1 MELAGIKDAGFIVT
15 GAAQGIGEGIARH
28 LAAGGAR
35 LALID
40 RQADE
45 VAAMA
50 AELGAAGIEARGFA
64 ADVADEASVE
74 AAIAGAADALGRID
88 GLVNVA
94 GVQHLGPLIDQSVEE
109 FDAHFNVNLRGTWLV
124 ARHVARRMTEA
135 KTGSIVTISS
145 NAARVPRVRQ
155 GAYCSSKA
163 GISHLMR
170 VFALE
175 LGPVGIRVNTVAPGA
190 TETPMIRRMMEGMGF
205 GEAMLKGDL
214 DNFRTGVP
222 LGRIAQVDDV
232 ADAVAF
238 LLSDQSR
245 YITMHEMVVDGG
257 ASLGA

>member
-1 MELAGIKDAGFIVT
+1 MELGGIKDAGFVVT

-28 LAAGGAR
+28 LAGGGAR

-50 AELGAAGIEARGFA
+50 GELGAHGFA
-64 ADVADEASVE
+64 ADVTDEASVE
-74 AAIAGAADALGRID
+74 AAIAGAAEALGGID

-94 GVQHLGPLIDQSVEE
+94 GVQHLGPLIDQSTED

-124 ARHVARRMTEA
+124 TRHAARHMTA
-135 KTGSIVTISS
+135 AGAGSIVTISS

-163 GISHLMR
+163 GVSHLMR

-175 LGPVGIRVNTVAPGA
+175 LGPLGIRVNTVAPGA
-190 TETPMIRRMMEGMGF
+190 TETPMIRRMMDGMGF

-222 LGRIAQVDDV
+222 LGRIAQVGDV

-238 LLSDQSR
+238 LLSDQSK

-257 ASLGA
+257 AALGA

>member
-1 MELAGIKDAGFIVT
+1 MELSGIKGAGIVVT

-28 LAAGGAR
+28 LANGGAR

-40 RQADE
+40 RQPDE
-45 VAAMA
+45 TGAIA
-50 AELGAAGIEARGFA
+50 AELSATALA
-64 ADVADEASVE
+64 ADLTDEASVE
-74 AAIAGAADALGRID
+74 DAIAAAEAALDGID

-94 GVQHLGPLIDQSVEE
+94 GIQQLGPLMEQSADA
-109 FDAHFNVNLRGTWLV
+109 FDAHFAVNLRGTWLV
-124 ARHVARRMTEA
+124 SRAVARRMTDRKA
-135 KTGSIVTISS
+135 GSIVTISS
-145 NAARVPRVRQ
+145 NAARVPRVKQ
-155 GAYCSSKA
+155 GAYCASKA
-163 GISHLMR
+163 GVSHLMR

-175 LGPVGIRVNTVAPGA
+175 LGPLGIRVNTVAPGA

-222 LGRIAQVDDV
+222 LGRIAQVEDV

-257 ASLGA
+257 ATLGA

>member
-1 MELAGIKDAGFIVT
+1 MELAGIKGAGFVVT

-28 LAAGGAR
+28 LAGGGAR

-40 RQADE
+40 RQEDE
-45 VAAMA
+45 IAAMA
-50 AELGAAGIEARGFA
+50 GELSAHGFA
-64 ADVADEASVE
+64 ADVTDEVSVE
-74 AAIAGAADALGRID
+74 AAIAGAADALGGID

-94 GVQHLGPLIDQSVEE
+94 GVQHLGPLIDQSVED

-124 ARHVARRMTEA
+124 TRHTARHMTAA
-135 KTGSIVTISS
+135 KAGSIVTISS

-175 LGPVGIRVNTVAPGA
+175 LGPLGIRVNTVAPGA

-214 DNFRTGVP
+214 DSFRTGVP
-222 LGRIAQVDDV
+222 LGRIAQVGDV
-232 ADAVAF
+232 GDAVAF

-257 ASLGA
+257 ATLGA

>member
-1 MELAGIKDAGFIVT
+1 MELGGIKDAGFIVT

-28 LAAGGAR
+28 LAGGGAR

-45 VAAMA
+45 TAALA
-50 AELGAAGIEARGFA
+50 GELGANGFA
-64 ADVADEASVE
+64 ADVTDEGSVE
-74 AAIAGAADALGRID
+74 EAIAAAAGALGRID

-94 GVQHLGPLIDQSVEE
+94 GVQHLGPLIDQSAED

-124 ARHVARRMTEA
+124 TRHAARRMADA
-135 KTGSIVTISS
+135 KAGSIVTISS

-175 LGPVGIRVNTVAPGA
+175 LGPLGIRVNTVAPGA

-222 LGRIAQVDDV
+222 LGRIARVGDV

-245 YITMHEMVVDGG
+245 YVTMHEMVVDGG
-257 ASLGA
+257 AALGA

>member
-1 MELAGIKDAGFIVT
+1 MELSGIRDAGIIVT
-15 GAAQGIGEGIARH
+15 GAAQGIGEGVARH

-40 RQADE
+40 RQAE
-45 VAAMA
+45 QIAAMA
-50 AELGAAGIEARGFA
+50 
-64 ADVADEASVE
+64 
-74 AAIAGAADALGRID
+74 
-88 GLVNVA
+88 
-94 GVQHLGPLIDQSVEE
+94 
-109 FDAHFNVNLRGTWLV
+109 GTWLV
-124 ARHVARRMTEA
+124 TRHVARHMTEN
-135 KTGSIVTISS
+135 KSGSIVTVSS

-155 GAYCSSKA
+155 GAYCASKA
-163 GISHLMR
+163 GVSHLMR

-175 LGPVGIRVNTVAPGA
+175 LGPTGIRVNTVAPGA

-238 LLSDQSR
+238 LLSDKSR

-257 ASLGA
+257 ATLGA